1 MADRNRPEN
10 YEDEGDRIVDE
21 VLGVDPSVQSS
32 QRQNRDDPHGFDPD
46 RSPDRSVEEFPD
58 EDIGAP
64 TNEAVR
70 AIWGSRVQVNDVMR
84 DCHQFVRNF
93 VKSGAVQGAEPYY
106 ESIIRKVRFSL
117 ILSIL
122 MLPFYI
128 VIRCWWL

>member
-21 VLGVDPSVQSS
+21 VLGDDSSVQGS
-32 QRQNRDDPHGFDPD
+32 QRQNRDDRHRFDPG

-58 EDIGAP
+58 EEIGAP

-84 DCHQFVRNF
+84 DCHHFVRNF
-93 VKSGAVQGAEPYY
+93 VKSGASQGAEPYY
-106 ESIIRKVRFSL
+106 ESIIRKVRLKL
-117 ILSIL
+117 ILSTKWIKLYIL
-122 MLPFYI
+122 N
-128 VIRCWWL
+128 